1 MKFKG
6 LLTKIA
12 LCIIPIIFCI
22 LAYLIAQ
29 DIEDSKSD
37 FLISGIT
44 TFNVMMIVMYIFGGR
59 DTIKNGDEKQKYI
72 SKKIDI
78 LFIINQICLAII
90 FILFYIKFLELRII
104 TESYL
109 FILVILYGNY
119 YSLKLMPSENVSV
132 YLEDEDVWRKFC
144 QLRGRLLFGF
154 GVFGLLLVIYFAP
167 EGLGKYTMM
176 IICGMMAI
184 TFLITYFYAK
194 SQYFKKFNR

>member
-1 MKFKG
+1 MKIKD

-12 LCIIPIIFCI
+12 FCIVPITFCI

-29 DIEDSKSD
+29 DIEDSKLD

-44 TFNVMMIVMYIFGGR
+44 TFNVMIIITYIFGGR
-59 DTIKNGDEKQKYI
+59 DILKNGDEKQKYI
-72 SKKIDI
+72 SKKIDT
-78 LFIINQICLAII
+78 LFVINQVCLAII

-119 YSLKLMPSENVSV
+119 YSLKPMPSENVSM

-167 EGLGKYTMM
+167 KGLGKYLMI

-184 TFLITYFYAK
+184 TFIITYFYAK
-194 SQYFKKFNR
+194 SQYFKKYDR

>member
-1 MKFKG
+1 MKIKD

-12 LCIIPIIFCI
+12 LCIIPITFCV
-22 LAYLIAQ
+22 LAYLISQ
-29 DIEDSKSD
+29 DIEDSKLD

-44 TFNVMMIVMYIFGGR
+44 TFNVMIIITYIFGGR
-59 DTIKNGDEKQKYI
+59 DILKNGDEKQKYI

-90 FILFYIKFLELRII
+90 LILFYTKFLGVII
-104 TESYL
+104 TIESYL
-109 FILVILYGNY
+109 FILLILYGNY
-119 YSLKLMPSENVSV
+119 YSLRPMPSENVSI

-167 EGLGKYTMM
+167 EGLGKYLMM

-184 TFLITYFYAK
+184 TFIITYLYAK
-194 SQYFKKFNR
+194 SQYFKKFDR

>member
-1 MKFKG
+1 MKIKG

-12 LCIIPIIFCI
+12 FCIVPITFCI

-29 DIEDSKSD
+29 DIEDSKLD

-44 TFNVMMIVMYIFGGR
+44 TFNLIVVMYIFGGR

-72 SKKIDI
+72 SKKIDT
-78 LFIINQICLAII
+78 LFVINQICLAII
-90 FILFYIKFLELRII
+90 LTLFYTKFLGVIII

-109 FILVILYGNY
+109 FILLILYGNY
-119 YSLKLMPSENVSV
+119 YSLRPMPSENVSV

-167 EGLGKYTMM
+167 EGLGKYLMM
-176 IICGMMAI
+176 IIYGIMAI
-184 TFLITYFYAK
+184 TFVITYFYAK